1 MAYKLN
7 NNSKIRSS
15 WGSGV
20 RFPSMY
26 DLHYANGNTNASGG
40 GTYSGDGYRGL
51 LVGDLNAERANS
63 YDLGYE
69 TYFNNLNLNFDV
81 AYFYVEQKNPL
92 NSDGRNNWKM
102 ANTVGVN
109 YAKGLELGLK
119 WKPEN
124 TKLRIKFDYTYT
136 DSYDSNNC
144 YAGCTLSSGMKDAKV
159 RVPRNTFSSNLTHE
173 TLPSLKNSLLINYV
187 DKTRDFGNSNNSWT
201 DVLLD
206 DYITFGLSSNY
217 SISENFELTFNAINL
232 FDEQYEQ
239 SHQYSQMGRSFNFGL
254 KRVY

>member
-1 MAYKLN
+1 M
-7 NNSKIRSS
+7 
-15 WGSGV
+15 G
-20 RFPSMY
+20 
-26 DLHYANGNTNASGG
+26 
-40 GTYSGDGYRGL
+40 
-51 LVGDLNAERANS
+51 
-63 YDLGYE
+63 
-69 TYFNNLNLNFDV
+69 
-81 AYFYVEQKNPL
+81 
-92 NSDGRNNWKM
+92 
-102 ANTVGVN
+102 NTVGVN

-124 TKLRIKFDYTYT
+124 TKLGIKFDYTYT

-144 YAGCTLSSGMKDAKV
+144 YAGCALNSGMKDAKV

-173 TLPSLKNSLLINYV
+173 TLPGLKNSLLIKYV

-217 SISENFELTFNAINL
+217 RINENYDLTFNAINL